1 MAKSRAAWNHPSALS
16 PEGESPFVGPL
27 METTSPISQLKS
39 EHLLRDRI
47 LLLEQ
52 APLLSVLDSSDLQ
65 VLAGSST

>member
-1 MAKSRAAWNHPSALS
+1 
-16 PEGESPFVGPL
+16 